1 VKRLVGFWQTAHS
14 PTHKAIGS
22 VSGPTPAHSISIY
35 FVNASNLLK
44 TIKKHTIPKRPRT
57 KRDIKTN
64 HEGIWFNQVVA
75 THHSGHMRRFP
86 FLLLLLATG
95 LLYGCDASPDPRAA
109 VDRIPVVKT
118 LPALRASAPTLTL
131 SGSIR
136 AVKESPLAFQIG
148 GRIDSRIIR
157 AGQSVQAAQ
166 VLLTLDTRDLEQ
178 AVNQAQAE
186 VSAAQSALDTAQD
199 ELSRSTQLFRSS
211 FISQQALDRV
221 KHQVQETQTRL
232 DAARARAQQ
241 SQHALSYAAL
251 QAPQAGIITET
262 LAEAGQI
269 VSAGQPVVQFAQQ
282 GPLEIEAF
290 LPQGFAAP
298 ETGVVIQGE
307 QRWQATRSEVS
318 GAADSASRTVRARY
332 SLSGDTT
339 GLQLGSLAQLLL
351 SANDTGL
358 NLLEVP
364 LGALDERGTGAQ
376 VWIVQDNPQSNQPG
390 KQPGNQQVQ
399 PIAVRVMALS
409 TETAQIQTDLS
420 PGTPV
425 VAMGT
430 HLLQPGMQVRVE
442 AP

>member
-1 VKRLVGFWQTAHS
+1 
-14 PTHKAIGS
+14 
-22 VSGPTPAHSISIY
+22 
-35 FVNASNLLK
+35 
-44 TIKKHTIPKRPRT
+44 
-57 KRDIKTN
+57 
-64 HEGIWFNQVVA
+64 
-75 THHSGHMRRFP
+75 
-86 FLLLLLATG
+86 
-95 LLYGCDASPDPRAA
+95 
-109 VDRIPVVKT
+109 
-118 LPALRASAPTLTL
+118 
-131 SGSIR
+131 
-136 AVKESPLAFQIG
+136 
-148 GRIDSRIIR
+148 
-157 AGQSVQAAQ
+157 
-166 VLLTLDTRDLEQ
+166 LTLDTRDLEQ

-199 ELSRSTQLFRSS
+199 ELSRSMQLFRSS

-251 QAPQAGIITET
+251 KAPEAGIITET
-262 LAEAGQI
+262 LAEAGQV

-318 GAADSASRTVRARY
+318 GAADPASRTVRARY
-332 SLSGDTT
+332 SLMGDTT
-339 GLQLGSLAQLLL
+339 DLQLGSLAQLQL

-364 LGALDERGTGAQ
+364 LGALDERGAGAQ
-376 VWIVQDNPQSNQPG
+376 VWIVQDNQQSN
-390 KQPGNQQVQ
+390 QPGNQQVQ

>member
-1 VKRLVGFWQTAHS
+1 
-14 PTHKAIGS
+14 
-22 VSGPTPAHSISIY
+22 
-35 FVNASNLLK
+35 
-44 TIKKHTIPKRPRT
+44 
-57 KRDIKTN
+57 
-64 HEGIWFNQVVA
+64 
-75 THHSGHMRRFP
+75 MRRFP
-86 FLLLLLATG
+86 FLLLLATTG
-95 LLYGCDASPDPRAA
+95 LLYGCEPSPDTRAA

-118 LPALRASAPTLTL
+118 LPAQRASAPTLTL

-199 ELSRSTQLFRSS
+199 ELSRSMQLFRSS

-251 QAPQAGIITET
+251 KAPEAGIITET
-262 LAEAGQI
+262 LAEAGQV

-318 GAADSASRTVRARY
+318 GAADPASRTVRARY
-332 SLSGDTT
+332 SLMGDTT

-364 LGALDERGTGAQ
+364 LGALDERGAGAQ
-376 VWIVQDNPQSNQPG
+376 VWIVQDNQQSN
-390 KQPGNQQVQ
+390 QPGNQQVQ